1 MKEKLKSPVQEIKHM
16 LKESKAENNA
26 LKKLISALQ
35 EEELRKKAPGTTLAE
50 SPKIKS
56 I

>member
-1 MKEKLKSPVQEIKHM
+1 MKGKRKSPEQEIRQFLH
-16 LKESKAENNA
+16 ESKAENNA

-35 EEELRKKAPGTTLAE
+35 EEELRKKSSETTLAE